1 MQANW
6 HKSICDHLAHKLHA
20 KQIILCQGSVEEG
33 HLVRSRQ
40 IDMNT
45 CKVCELKPKR
55 ERTNKKSAIA
65 KQLSGKFESKMS
77 V

>member
-1 MQANW
+1 MQAIW
-6 HKSICDHLAHKLHA
+6 HKTICDHLAHKLHA
-20 KQIILCQGSVEEG
+20 KQIIWYKVSVEEG
-33 HLVRSRQ
+33 HLVKSRQ